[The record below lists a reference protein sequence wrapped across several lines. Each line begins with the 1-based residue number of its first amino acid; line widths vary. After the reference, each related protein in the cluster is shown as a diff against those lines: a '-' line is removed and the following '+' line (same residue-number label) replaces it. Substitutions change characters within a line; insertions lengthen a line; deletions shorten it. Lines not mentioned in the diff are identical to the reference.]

1 MIVNILPITPSCI
14 NKMFSISM
22 DCHSGDALS
31 YNNPFASYAEMF
43 EFEPRQNLVVKSSCE
58 FHESLEITI
67 INEGVTP
74 LTVGEA
80 RLRIHAVKCP

>member
-1 MIVNILPITPSCI
+1 MKVNILPITLSCI

-22 DCHSGDALS
+22 DCQSGDALS

-43 EFEPRQNLVVKSSCE
+43 EFQPRQNLVVISSCE

-67 INEGVTP
+67 INERMTP
-74 LTVGEA
+74 LTVGET
-80 RLRIHAVKCP
+80 RLRIQAVKCL